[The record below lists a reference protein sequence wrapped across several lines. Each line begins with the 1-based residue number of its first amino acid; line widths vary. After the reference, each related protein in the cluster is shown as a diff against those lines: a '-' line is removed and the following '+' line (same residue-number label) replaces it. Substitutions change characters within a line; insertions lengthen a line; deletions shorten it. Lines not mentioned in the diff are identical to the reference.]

1 MLYCVK
7 ITWAVESTGPSEADN
22 ESVFSG
28 GGATVLALPGDDN
41 DDANASQHDQVAPEE
56 PKKKKRGIFRK
67 GKSKSASQQH
77 ITKSRSRDEPSTPN
91 SSVVLR
97 SPSSKKGQ
105 VSLRGVD
112 GEPSRLRQIP
122 TLSSSADND
131 DVPKIPAIVEVEDD
145 GHEIPTPKQDD
156 DTTLTTT
163 NRFVS
168 NNQAAA
174 MDGETESQMEQ
185 LHSKFLSVEK
195 QNKKKAKQKIA
206 DGAKYAAVTGAAV
219 GVAVVTVGIGLVA
232 GLAAVAVGT
241 AAGGS
246 TMAAVPLWKK
256 KRDGVIVI
264 GSTDYDTMRSWKAC
278 LDAALNSGIIQKSK
292 WGQQFVGDGN
302 RKALIFPKGN
312 DPFQNREVNVGSP
325 PPSPDA
331 GSAAGIFFESTA
343 KWKPLDGGWA
353 TFLGTGTQGLRI
365 LREER
370 PECEGSLH
378 RKVLRSLSVDVKLC
392 SPMKSHIVLNAT
404 PLDAFLCLM
413 SHGQI
418 PGNGVAGLLAPNSG
432 QRSSFRVIESIDDN
446 TDVIHLICTPLYLFP
461 SWTTPRDFVL
471 YRYWRL
477 EEDGSFVVCYE
488 SVEHKDC
495 PPHPSLCRGE
505 MHQVYTVAPSKK
517 VPPRRKGASKDLVH
531 ECLMTAVVQVD
542 PRGWVPIA
550 PIQFFSNQGYGDA
563 FTVASL
569 MHLLD
574 IRDAIDQ
581 DRFIPVSLD
590 EMPKHGL
597 TRSSS
602 VDHRLADNIP
612 HVDSMNSDEPSYQED
627 YNNYDYSFADREA
640 IRAADSPTGL
650 SCNPPCLPLT
660 AWAEPDANSFRV
672 RGKAYKVDRQKINA
686 GASIGRLVAVDVVNV
701 EAPIY
706 SGFSVH
712 PTERVQLA
720 LQKEKL
726 LKDPSESDMPPFM
739 FIVNIVLPGPPFYH
753 GVFYY
758 AIDDMSTVDGSS
770 GTPSSKLCKQFFFG
784 DSDSFRDRTFKLIP
798 QIVEGNFIVRK
809 AVGSTPAIM
818 GKKLRQTYV
827 RTDRTFEVVLDCG
840 SSPVATGV
848 IRLSLGYAKTLVVDM
863 AFLFEGDEEDHL
875 PEKLMGCARIRNL
888 EFGPSTTRTV
898 KAPPEPETPVSS
910 SSTDV
915 S

>member
-1 MLYCVK
+1 MAIQTDAAVVPGTDSIPPTPSNENAAATVVLEDYLEKQGSRSQNFWHERYFKLNADGNLRYYSKKGDAKAKTTLNLNKLPDCEIGDLYITRHKGQMLYCVK

-331 GSAAGIFFESTA
+331 GSAAGIFF
-343 KWKPLDGGWA
+343 
-353 TFLGTGTQGLRI
+353 
-365 LREER
+365 
-370 PECEGSLH
+370 
-378 RKVLRSLSVDVKLC
+378 
-392 SPMKSHIVLNAT
+392 
-404 PLDAFLCLM
+404 
-413 SHGQI
+413 
-418 PGNGVAGLLAPNSG
+418 
-432 QRSSFRVIESIDDN
+432 
-446 TDVIHLICTPLYLFP
+446 
-461 SWTTPRDFVL
+461 
-471 YRYWRL
+471 
-477 EEDGSFVVCYE
+477 
-488 SVEHKDC
+488 
-495 PPHPSLCRGE
+495 
-505 MHQVYTVAPSKK
+505 
-517 VPPRRKGASKDLVH
+517 
-531 ECLMTAVVQVD
+531 
-542 PRGWVPIA
+542 
-550 PIQFFSNQGYGDA
+550 
-563 FTVASL
+563 
-569 MHLLD
+569 
-574 IRDAIDQ
+574 
-581 DRFIPVSLD
+581 
-590 EMPKHGL
+590 
-597 TRSSS
+597 
-602 VDHRLADNIP
+602 
-612 HVDSMNSDEPSYQED
+612 
-627 YNNYDYSFADREA
+627 
-640 IRAADSPTGL
+640 
-650 SCNPPCLPLT
+650 
-660 AWAEPDANSFRV
+660 
-672 RGKAYKVDRQKINA
+672 
-686 GASIGRLVAVDVVNV
+686 
-701 EAPIY
+701 
-706 SGFSVH
+706 
-712 PTERVQLA
+712 
-720 LQKEKL
+720 
-726 LKDPSESDMPPFM
+726 
-739 FIVNIVLPGPPFYH
+739 
-753 GVFYY
+753 
-758 AIDDMSTVDGSS
+758 
-770 GTPSSKLCKQFFFG
+770 
-784 DSDSFRDRTFKLIP
+784 
-798 QIVEGNFIVRK
+798 
-809 AVGSTPAIM
+809 
-818 GKKLRQTYV
+818 
-827 RTDRTFEVVLDCG
+827 
-840 SSPVATGV
+840 
-848 IRLSLGYAKTLVVDM
+848 
-863 AFLFEGDEEDHL
+863 
-875 PEKLMGCARIRNL
+875 
-888 EFGPSTTRTV
+888 
-898 KAPPEPETPVSS
+898 
-910 SSTDV
+910 
-915 S
+915 